1 MERFFQDWNAVD
13 PFGKRSSCFL
23 LVSKVVNNQRNR
35 MKIKNQGK
43 VKMGNWGEEKLIAAA
58 EPYRSCSER

>member
-1 MERFFQDWNAVD
+1 VD
-13 PFGKRSSCFL
+13 PFDKRSSCFL

-43 VKMGNWGEEKLIAAA
+43 VKMGNWEEGKLIAAA
-58 EPYRSCSER
+58 EPYRSCNER